1 MLHAAGTQAKQ
12 NGHGL
17 THVPP
22 LTFWPIPGLWPAR
35 ALASVSFFVGSLGQ
49 SNNTMYMIII
59 TVWADS
65 SLLIIIRHY
74 Q

>member
-1 MLHAAGTQAKQ
+1 MLHAVGTQAKQ

-22 LTFWPIPGLWPAR
+22 LIFWPIPGLWPVR
-35 ALASVSFFVGSLGQ
+35 ALVLATFFVGSFFVGSLGQ

-59 TVWADS
+59 T
-65 SLLIIIRHY
+65 
-74 Q
+74 